1 VGIPGFLGFDWN
13 AVRHIYDI
21 NIFKIKNYQKG
32 MKEKFLAKKGVT
44 WFFAAVAVVSGFIF
58 LDSSPTGN
66 VILNRQSPVSLVSI
80 IGLLLIA
87 CSAILIAYSAK
98 KK

>member
-1 VGIPGFLGFDWN
+1 
-13 AVRHIYDI
+13 
-21 NIFKIKNYQKG
+21 
-32 MKEKFLAKKGVT
+32 MKEKFFAKKGVT
-44 WFFAAVAVVSGFIF
+44 WTFAAIALVSGFLF
-58 LDSSPTGN
+58 LDSTPTGN
-66 VILNRQSPVSLVSI
+66 VIVNRQDSMNLLSI

>member
-1 VGIPGFLGFDWN
+1 M
-13 AVRHIYDI
+13 
-21 NIFKIKNYQKG
+21 KG
-32 MKEKFLAKKGVT
+32 NFFTRKSVT
-44 WFFAAVAVVSGFIF
+44 WVFAIMAVISGFIF
-58 LDSSPTGN
+58 LDSNPTGN
-66 VILNRQSPVSLVSI
+66 VILNKQGSISLLSI